1 MTTTIRPVRSRPE
14 SAAIAPRVAE
24 RAVGVLQVGRRAM
37 MGCGA
42 LVVPP
47 TSRVYRVCFLLFA
60 VSTSAVASGSW
71 GGQRPSLAGY
81 ITGTG
86 ATRGVT
92 AAGGR

>member
-1 MTTTIRPVRSRPE
+1 ML
-14 SAAIAPRVAE
+14 AILC
-24 RAVGVLQVGRRAM
+24 AV
-37 MGCGA
+37 
-42 LVVPP
+42 
-47 TSRVYRVCFLLFA
+47 
-60 VSTSAVASGSW
+60 GSW